1 MSKVPNE
8 LQNKKKK
15 NIWEKEWT
23 DASSINYLPLSCFLM
38 KNLVMHENAFGG
50 FPSGSEV
57 KNPLDMQ
64 EINAITNVQQIK
76 W

>member
-1 MSKVPNE
+1 MNFKI
-8 LQNKKKK
+8 KKHVS
-15 NIWEKEWT
+15 EKEWT

-57 KNPLDMQ
+57 KNPPEMQ
-64 EINAITNVQQIK
+64 EINAFTNVQQIK